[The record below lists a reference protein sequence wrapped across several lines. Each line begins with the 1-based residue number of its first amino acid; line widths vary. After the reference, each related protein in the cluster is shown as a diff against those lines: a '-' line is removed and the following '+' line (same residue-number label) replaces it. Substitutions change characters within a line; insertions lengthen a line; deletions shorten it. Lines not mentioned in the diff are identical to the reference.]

1 MPKRYKPVSQS
12 YRVKAADRSSPS
24 TFDLLNL
31 PAEVR
36 NLIYEYALT
45 APEGLRI
52 QWQVGIARRRKK
64 PVTVV
69 DSAEEKDRVPIN
81 NLQYT
86 NRQLHKETAGLEI
99 QYNRITFTAHPSHKI
114 KGPAEGLMRFHGS
127 MTTRHRL
134 WLRHVVLEPFGLS
147 SSGKE
152 QSQEERDALHEPFS
166 WLRQHWK
173 MLFKVVS
180 FAHSQAPNMRIDL
193 HIPGFSLPK
202 AGEKLFSQHAIIL
215 SRLFRAT
222 DFRKHER
229 SPNSNDLLDGIC
241 REWLGDRYFEK
252 LQGIKVNNNLRI
264 LPEEYLWPVAGGRHH
279 TGTEPPV
286 PIRRTKYVM
295 EAHKS
300 INLMQRWY
308 SEGI

>member
-1 MPKRYKPVSQS
+1 MSFWSPSASRLAVKS
-12 YRVKAADRSSPS
+12 RVKKSAMPYRNHFPGFDS
-24 TFDLLNL
+24 TGRCSLNL
-31 PAEVR
+31 
-36 NLIYEYALT
+36 
-45 APEGLRI
+45 
-52 QWQVGIARRRKK
+52 
-64 PVTVV
+64 
-69 DSAEEKDRVPIN
+69 
-81 NLQYT
+81 
-86 NRQLHKETAGLEI
+86 
-99 QYNRITFTAHPSHKI
+99 
-114 KGPAEGLMRFHGS
+114 
-127 MTTRHRL
+127 
-134 WLRHVVLEPFGLS
+134 
-147 SSGKE
+147 
-152 QSQEERDALHEPFS
+152 
-166 WLRQHWK
+166 
-173 MLFKVVS
+173 S

-193 HIPGFSLPK
+193 HIPGLSLPK

-229 SPNSNDLLDGIC
+229 SPNSYDLLDGIC
-241 REWLGDRYFEK
+241 CKWLGDRYFEK

-295 EAHKS
+295 EAPKS